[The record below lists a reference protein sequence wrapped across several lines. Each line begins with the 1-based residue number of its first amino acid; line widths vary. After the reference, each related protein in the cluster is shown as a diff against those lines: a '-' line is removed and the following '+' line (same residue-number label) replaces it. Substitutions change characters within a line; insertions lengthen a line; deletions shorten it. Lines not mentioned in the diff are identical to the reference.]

1 MSRFI
6 IFWSLIS
13 PGCFSLVV
21 VLHWFYSFFF
31 KSSWVPGDPDFI
43 ISIATYLIYWLLL
56 GILQGLIL
64 FRKFQNRQFA
74 YRWFLITSTT
84 GFIVMLLHDIVLIS
98 LDIDTG
104 GQGIVILLYSL
115 PCLAILGGLI
125 LGLAQF
131 SLIRKRYRVDKR
143 FNRLVKIWIAISFFS
158 WAIGFAGILFTL
170 SVYTIYIC
178 IICVMGGSAM
188 KGWFINKYLRT

>member
-13 PGCFSLVV
+13 PGCFTLVV

-31 KSSWVPGDPDFI
+31 KSSWFPGHPDFI

-56 GILQGLIL
+56 GILQGLLL
-64 FRKFQNRQFA
+64 FWKFQNRQFA
-74 YRWFLITSTT
+74 YRWFFITSTT
-84 GFIVMLLHDIVLIS
+84 GFIVMLLHDIFLIS
-98 LDIDTG
+98 LNSNRG
-104 GQGIVILLYSL
+104 GQGILILLFSL
-115 PCLAILGGLI
+115 PCLAVLGGLI

-158 WAIGFAGILFTL
+158 WTIGFAGILFTFNI
-170 SVYTIYIC
+170 YTMYIC
-178 IICVMGGSAM
+178 IICVMGGSA
-188 KGWFINKYLRT
+188 IERVVYS